1 MFRQEPGDRAPVDR
15 QPENRA
21 VSLQIGLPDH
31 FLFNTGQ
38 LCFHHTEDAG

>member
-1 MFRQEPGDRAPVDR
+1 MFSYKSRDRAPVDR

-21 VSLQIGLPDH
+21 VSRQIGLPDH

-38 LCFHHTEDAG
+38 LCFHHAGDAG